1 MNNQP
6 NKHAV
11 LIGNKNGKQ
20 IWQDNTTLKN
30 IKTIIVTNNQGQ
42 IVDSIDLHKSAEV
55 PARFIPE
62 R

>member
-6 NKHAV
+6 NKNSTLV
-11 LIGNKNGKQ
+11 GNKNGKQ
-20 IWQDNTTLKN
+20 IWEDNTTLKN

-42 IVDSIDLHKSAEV
+42 VVDSIDLHKSAEV

>member
-1 MNNQP
+1 MDNKP
-6 NKHAV
+6 NKNST

-20 IWQDNTTLKN
+20 IWEDNTTLKN

-42 IVDSIDLHKSAEV
+42 IVDQIDLHKTEQL